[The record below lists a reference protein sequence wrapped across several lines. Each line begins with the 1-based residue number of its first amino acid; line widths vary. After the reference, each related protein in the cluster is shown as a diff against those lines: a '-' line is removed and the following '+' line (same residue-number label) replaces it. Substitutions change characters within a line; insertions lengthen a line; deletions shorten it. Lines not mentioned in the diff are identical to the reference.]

1 MRLSISVLAKETE
14 GGGRGDPHGSRK
26 IRAERF
32 PGWADGGRRLEPQE
46 VGDPRTLST
55 NVSEFLV
62 R

>member
-1 MRLSISVLAKETE
+1 MQRRPPRLQENQSGEVPRL
-14 GGGRGDPHGSRK
+14 
-26 IRAERF
+26 
-32 PGWADGGRRLEPQE
+32 GGRRLEPQE